1 MARMYS
7 EMGCSMKRAL
17 NLALSA
23 AILVASSASAFAADP
38 FPRGMFDQHTM
49 QGWQRSTGASAM
61 AYGSFKFHPTKSD
74 AEPAKFGVAMTAPY
88 RVNGAGVLL
97 RTQAPKL
104 MDFSFNTRSFDG
116 TWGSSL
122 SVGATRA
129 WTYDPYAP
137 QGEQHTNFLDSGTSW
152 IVVGLATVAIGVGI
166 FALTENG
173 T

>member
-1 MARMYS
+1 
-7 EMGCSMKRAL
+7 MKRAL
-17 NLALSA
+17 KAALFKAVVSA
-23 AILVASSASAFAADP
+23 AVLVASSVPAFAADP
-38 FPRGMFDQHTM
+38 LPRGVFDQNTM

-61 AYGSFKFHPTKSD
+61 AYGTVKFHPTKSD

-122 SVGATRA
+122 NVGATRA

-137 QGEQHTNFLDSGTSW
+137 VGEQHTNFLDSGTSW
-152 IVVGLATVAIGVGI
+152 IVVGVATIAIGFGI
-166 FALTENG
+166 YSLTENG

>member
-1 MARMYS
+1 MT
-7 EMGCSMKRAL
+7 RAL
-17 NLALSA
+17 KAVLSA
-23 AILVASSASAFAADP
+23 AVLMASSVSAFAADP
-38 FPRGMFDQHTM
+38 FSRAVFDQNTM

-61 AYGSFKFHPTKSD
+61 AYGTVKFHPTKSD

-97 RTQAPKL
+97 RTEAPKL

-122 SVGATRA
+122 KLGATRA
-129 WTYDPYAP
+129 WTYDPYAKA
-137 QGEQHTNFLDSGTSW
+137 GEQHTNFLDSGTSW
-152 IVVGLATVAIGVGI
+152 IVVGLATVAVGVAAFSI
-166 FALTENG
+166 IDNG